1 MEAGSDQHN
10 KSGKP
15 PTPIHDLLSRRWS
28 SRRFAPT
35 PLPDTTVETLI
46 EAARWAPSYGNRQ
59 PWRFVVVSD
68 PTTHAAL
75 HAALTRGN
83 AYAKAAPVLIA
94 LCSDPDDGQIVDG
107 KQYYLMDAGMALE
120 NLLLQ
125 AVALDLHAH
134 PMGGFDE
141 AVVRDVLGVPA
152 PVRVLALVAVG
163 WPGRLE
169 DLDERTR
176 ERELRERTRR
186 SVDQIRSHDR
196 WSFEDDSGTDGA

>member
-1 MEAGSDQHN
+1 MSSRDAPRPVHE
-10 KSGKP
+10 
-15 PTPIHDLLSRRWS
+15 LLMRRWS
-28 SRRFAPT
+28 SRRFAST
-35 PLPDTTVETLI
+35 PLPERDIETLI

-68 PTTHAAL
+68 PAILSDL
-75 HAALTRGN
+75 HQALTRGN

-94 LCSDPDDGQIVDG
+94 LCGDPDDGQFVEG
-107 KQYYLMDAGMALE
+107 KRYYLMDAGMALE

-141 AVVRDVLGVPA
+141 AMVRDVLGVPEQ
-152 PVRVLALVAVG
+152 VRVLALIAVG
-163 WPGRLE
+163 RPGRLE
-169 DLDERTR
+169 DLDDRTR

-186 SVDQIRSHDR
+186 PPDLIRAYDR
-196 WSFEDDSGTDGA
+196 WSFQGDEETSPR

>member
-1 MEAGSDQHN
+1 MNDQHDN
-10 KSGKP
+10 AGP
-15 PTPIHDLLSRRWS
+15 EPFPITELMSRRWS
-28 SRRFAPT
+28 SRRFAST
-35 PLPDTTVETLI
+35 SVARSALETLI

-59 PWRFVVVSD
+59 PWRFVVVED
-68 PTTHAAL
+68 PMVRSAL
-75 HAALTRGN
+75 HDALTKGN

-94 LCSDPDDGQIVDG
+94 LCGKPDDGQLVDG
-107 KQYYLMDAGMALE
+107 KEYYLMDAGMALE

-141 AVVRDVLGVPA
+141 QIVRETLGIPQD
-152 PVRVLALVAVG
+152 VRVLALVAVG
-163 WPGRLE
+163 QPGRLE

-186 SVDQIRSHDR
+186 TRDEIRSY
-196 WSFEDDSGTDGA
+196 DSWNFRGDVEVSP

>member
-1 MEAGSDQHN
+1 MSSSDA
-10 KSGKP
+10 P
-15 PTPIHDLLSRRWS
+15 PPIHDLLSRRWS

-35 PLPDTTVETLI
+35 PLPESVVETLI

-59 PWRFVVVSD
+59 PWRFVVVMG
-68 PTTHAAL
+68 PTTLAKVHE
-75 HAALTRGN
+75 ALTRGN

-94 LCSDPDDGQIVDG
+94 LCGDPDDGQIVDG

-125 AVALDLHAH
+125 AVALGLHAH
-134 PMGGFDE
+134 PMGGFNE
-141 AVVRDVLGVPA
+141 SMVRDVLSIPE

-163 WPGRLE
+163 WPGKLE

-176 ERELRERTRR
+176 ERELRERTRQPR
-186 SVDQIRSHDR
+186 DRIRTFDG
-196 WSFEDDSGTDGA
+196 WGFEDDDEAAAP

>member
-1 MEAGSDQHN
+1 MSSSDAPQ
-10 KSGKP
+10 P
-15 PTPIHDLLSRRWS
+15 LHDLLARRWS
-28 SRRFAPT
+28 SRRFAAM
-35 PLPDTTVETLI
+35 PLPEATIETLI

-59 PWRFVVVSD
+59 PWRFIVVTD
-68 PTTHAAL
+68 PQVRARI

-83 AYAKAAPVLIA
+83 AYAKVAPVLIA
-94 LCSDPDDGQIVDG
+94 VCGDPDDGQIVDG

-120 NLLLQ
+120 NMLLQ

-134 PMGGFDE
+134 SLGGFDE
-141 AVVRDVLGVPA
+141 AIVRDVLGIPQQ
-152 PVRVLALVAVG
+152 VRVLALVAIG

-186 SVDQIRSHDR
+186 PVDQIRSYDT
-196 WSFEDDSGTDGA
+196 WNFDSGDGLDVP

>member
-1 MEAGSDQHN
+1 MSDRQRATETA
-10 KSGKP
+10 SP
-15 PTPIHDLLSRRWS
+15 QVTDLLLRRWS

-35 PLPDTTVETLI
+35 PVPDSSVESLI

-59 PWRFVVVSD
+59 PWRFVVVHDGSIL
-68 PTTHAAL
+68 TAL
-75 HAALTRGN
+75 HGALTKGN
-83 AYAKAAPVLIA
+83 AYAKAAPVMIA
-94 LCSDPDDGQIVDG
+94 ICGDPDDGQIVNG

-141 AVVRDVLGVPA
+141 QVVRAVLGVPQQ
-152 PVRVLALVAVG
+152 VRVLALVAVG
-163 WPGRLE
+163 HPGRLE

-176 ERELRERTRR
+176 ERELRGRTRR
-186 SVDQIRSHDR
+186 ERDEIRSYDR
-196 WSFEDDSGTDGA
+196 WSFDRDDAEGR